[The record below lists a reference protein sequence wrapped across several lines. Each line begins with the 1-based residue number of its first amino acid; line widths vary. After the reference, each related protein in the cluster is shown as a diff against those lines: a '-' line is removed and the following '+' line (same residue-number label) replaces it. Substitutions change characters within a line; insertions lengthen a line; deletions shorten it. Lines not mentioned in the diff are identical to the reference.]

1 MEDVFYL
8 VHVDIAFTV
17 PLLLSKLC
25 LVDTPEGVGIAITLS
40 AKYIFAV
47 NGLLL
52 AIKMAFTLQLLHVS
66 DFECGIDIISTSPQ
80 TSDAVR
86 FSALLN
92 RLQINY

>member
-17 PLLLSKLC
+17 PLLLSKLR
-25 LVDTPEGVGIAITLS
+25 VGDAPEGVGIAIALT
-40 AKYIFAV
+40 AKMHFTV

-66 DFECGIDIISTSPQ
+66 DFECGIDIISNSR
-80 TSDAVR
+80 AR
-86 FSALLN
+86 
-92 RLQINY
+92 RK